1 MNPHSPDNALSCGAA
16 CAIQIWRSASYPGSS
31 EAAVPE
37 MIAAIRHYTFYEFA
51 DVEEARELT
60 DCDKIKPLIADL
72 DRVWGNRVS
81 RRREILEIVQEI
93 VS

>member
-1 MNPHSPDNALSCGAA
+1 LGF
-16 CAIQIWRSASYPGSS
+16 IWRIS
-31 EAAVPE
+31 V
-37 MIAAIRHYTFYEFA
+37 YEFA

-60 DCDKIKPLIADL
+60 DSDKIKPLIADL

>member
-1 MNPHSPDNALSCGAA
+1 MAISILPWIGRGGRAGDDSGDPALYVL
-16 CAIQIWRSASYPGSS
+16 R
-31 EAAVPE
+31 
-37 MIAAIRHYTFYEFA
+37 IRRC
-51 DVEEARELT
+51 EEARELT

-72 DRVWGNRVS
+72 DRVWGSRVS